1 MTFADDLLKQAYF
14 LANKERA
21 NPKQASLRRA
31 VSTAYYALFHLLI
44 GEAVGNWS
52 VARQRSILARTFDH
66 GKMRAV
72 CQNHVTEFFK
82 GGAPA
87 AGLQL
92 QNVAHAF
99 DILQQQRHKA
109 DYDNGFAWL
118 RIGAIGQMD
127 TASAAFTDWRA
138 VRGTDAAQDYL
149 LALFLP
155 RTPRI

>member
-1 MTFADDLLKQAYF
+1 MPTTSLSRHISWQTKKGRTR
-14 LANKERA
+14 NKPAFGGRY
-21 NPKQASLRRA
+21 PPRT
-31 VSTAYYALFHLLI
+31 VPFFHRLTD
-44 GEAVGNWS
+44 EAVGNWS

-66 GKMRAV
+66 GKIRAV

-82 GGAPA
+82 SGAPP
-87 AGLQL
+87 AGLRL
-92 QNVAHAF
+92 QNVALAF

-109 DYDNGFAWL
+109 DYDNGFVWL
-118 RIGAIGQMD
+118 RINAAGQID
-127 TASAAFTDWRA
+127 IASAAFTDWRA